1 MYSFDFLL
9 ILTNNRFD
17 FEINHV
23 RTLVAVYWTE
33 KFCNVLC
40 LKCPSAY
47 CQVVFSFQTFL

>member
-17 FEINHV
+17 FKINHV